1 MGGEQGRLKF
11 PPPEN
16 HSPLSECL
24 LPTQILAIDPCFYFG
39 DLHKTVLA
47 GPMLVEDDSAFV
59 PTPVNTDA
67 VSEEALNLKWSLIDT
82 QRMECKF
89 LFKLPAIHVD
99 ELRSVRTI
107 GVFNRLCFQA
117 SLKR

>member
-1 MGGEQGRLKF
+1 LTKLLFVFDSCRFLMGGEQGRLKF

-67 VSEEALNLKWSLIDT
+67 VSKGALISNGA
-82 QRMECKF
+82 EY
-89 LFKLPAIHVD
+89 
-99 ELRSVRTI
+99 
-107 GVFNRLCFQA
+107 
-117 SLKR
+117 KRNE